1 MKTTA
6 PKELGILVV
15 AGVFGLIAG
24 GVALAVFGTGFIAAL
39 FIAGLV
45 AVIVAVVLWL
55 GWREPAGRNTQ
66 PGYTAKGEP
75 IGADAAARAAGAAAH
90 GVGHAPAT
98 TAASA
103 TVAAGATDASGSQG
117 SAATAQTAGT
127 SGTAE
132 TKAVSATPANE
143 SAAASAPK
151 AGTSAAGDPNA
162 RTVHAGAGAAGGIAS
177 EVSGDTGA
185 SVVEAKPAAAA
196 PVKAKPGKPGTAS
209 VEAAPSDA
217 DKPKLLDQ
225 AREGG
230 PDNLKE
236 IKGVGP
242 KMETMLHGMGIYH
255 FDQVASW
262 TDKELAWVDSNLEGF
277 KGRASRDNWVSQA
290 KILAAGGE
298 TEFSKKVDKG
308 GVY

>member
-24 GVALAVFGTGFIAAL
+24 GVALAVFSTGFIAAL

-66 PGYTAKGEP
+66 PGLTSKGEP

-98 TAASA
+98 TATSPV
-103 TVAAGATDASGSQG
+103 VAAGAT
-117 SAATAQTAGT
+117 AATPETAGK
-127 SGTAE
+127 SSTAE

-151 AGTSAAGDPNA
+151 AGTSVAGDPNA

-177 EVSGDTGA
+177 EVSGDAGA

-290 KILAAGGE
+290 KILAAGGD